1 MKSFLLSVDTRSDRA
16 YWCDSERC
24 IVYRDAIY
32 RPMESRILSVAAADI
47 RFPTSLDKDGSDAI
61 ASICKHAENAQ
72 NDYTRGHSKNQ

>member
-1 MKSFLLSVDTRSDRA
+1 
-16 YWCDSERC
+16 
-24 IVYRDAIY
+24 
-32 RPMESRILSVAAADI
+32 MESRILSVAAADI